1 MATDV
6 KKIVEQSKK
15 FWKDLAPRK
24 RIVLVGGAVGTLVLV
39 AFLATR
45 TTPTSYT
52 TLFTG
57 LSPEDAGEIAN
68 ELKAEKVDFQ
78 LQNGGTSI
86 GVPEGKVA
94 ELRIALAQKGIPK
107 GGGVGFEVFDKQS
120 FGATSF
126 VEQMNYRRAL
136 QGELQRSIAALDA
149 VEAARVHLAMPEKS
163 LYRNEEEPPT
173 ASVLLKLRR
182 GRTLSAPEVRGIVH
196 LVASSIEGLQPDK
209 VTVVDESGRVLS
221 SGDESGDGGTRQ
233 HELEQAL
240 GRRVE
245 SILTPLVGQGHLE
258 VSVTA
263 ELDQSQTERTEESY
277 DKDSLALRSETRTL
291 EGSEAG
297 ITNALGAGGIAGAQG
312 NLPGAPAPTT
322 GGTQNSV
329 SGLTHL
335 SETKTYEVSKVI
347 SRTIG
352 PKEKVKRLHVA
363 VLVDGVQTG
372 KGKTLKVVPRDAK
385 ELAQIESLAREA
397 AGIENERGD
406 KIEVHSVPFAAATP
420 FADDA
425 DAAKSV
431 WPVSKPIALSA
442 LAGLFV
448 FAVLVTFLMMRRA
461 RKKRAAAAVSLVP
474 GLPVRVGDLEAG
486 LPGAAAAVEGGVAGA
501 NLELP
506 GGRSPRDRVIEAAK
520 TDAARAAR
528 VLSAWLNEPTTTEA
542 TAGGTK

>member
-15 FWKDLAPRK
+15 FWTGLAPRK
-24 RIVLVGGAVGTLVLV
+24 RIVLVGGAVGTLLLV

-45 TTPTSYT
+45 TAPENYT
-52 TLFTG
+52 MLYAG
-57 LSPEDAGEIAN
+57 LAPEDAGEIAA
-68 ELKAEKVDFQ
+68 ELKVQKVAYRLD
-78 LQNGGTSI
+78 NGGTAIS
-86 GVPEGKVA
+86 VPEDKVA
-94 ELRIALAQKGIPK
+94 ELRITLAQKGIPK

-136 QGELQRSIAALDA
+136 QGELQRSIASLNA

-182 GRTLSAPEVRGIVH
+182 GRTLSNPEVRGIVH
-196 LVASSIEGLQPDK
+196 LVASSIEGLQPER

-233 HELEQAL
+233 HELEQSLA
-240 GRRVE
+240 RRVE
-245 SILTPLVGQGHLE
+245 SMLTPLVGEGHLE

-263 ELDQSQTERTEESY
+263 ELDQSQTERTEEAY
-277 DKDSLALRSETRTL
+277 DKDSLALRSESRTL
-291 EGSEAG
+291 DGSEAG
-297 ITNALGAGGIAGAQG
+297 IAGAMASGVAGARG

-322 GGTQNSV
+322 GTPGNGTN
-329 SGLTHL
+329 GLTHL
-335 SETKTYEVSKVI
+335 SETKNYEVSKVV

-363 VLVDGVQTG
+363 VLVDGVTTG
-372 KGKTLKVVPRDAK
+372 VGKKKTTVPRDAK
-385 ELAQIESLAREA
+385 MLAQIESLAREA

-406 KIEVHSVPFAAATP
+406 KIEVHSVPFAAASA
-420 FADDA
+420 FAEEPEV
-425 DAAKSV
+425 KSV
-431 WPVSKPIALSA
+431 WPVSKPLALGA

-448 FAVLVTFLMMRRA
+448 LAVLVTFLMMRRA
-461 RKKRAAAAVSLVP
+461 RKKRAAAVALVP
-474 GLPVRVGDLEAG
+474 GLPLRVGDLEAG
-486 LPGAAAAVEGGVAGA
+486 LPGAAADLAAAGAAGA

-520 TDAARAAR
+520 TDTARAAR
-528 VLSAWLNEPTTTEA
+528 VLSAWLSEPALEA
-542 TAGGTK
+542 TPGGTK